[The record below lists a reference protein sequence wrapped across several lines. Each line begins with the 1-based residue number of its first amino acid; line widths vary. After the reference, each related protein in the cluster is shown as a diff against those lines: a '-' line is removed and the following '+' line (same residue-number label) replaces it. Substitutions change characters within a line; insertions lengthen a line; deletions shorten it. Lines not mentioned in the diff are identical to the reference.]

1 MTDNTETISAKDKLA
16 GSRAALLHEMGFNA
30 LPRTEPVP
38 SSGDTSSAPVPSLA
52 LQAIERPSPWVSM
65 GRSAVKN
72 WWAKHPANAALTLA
86 KPALTQYAQLHPG
99 KVVACGAAVGA
110 VLYVVRPWRLLSV
123 TTIAALVFKR
133 STIAGLVTR
142 MADHLPTA
150 RKPMPAV
157 MGVPEKRLYER
168 P

>member
-1 MTDNTETISAKDKLA
+1 LNDITETISAKDKLA

-30 LPRTEPVP
+30 LPRKELVP

-86 KPALTQYAQLHPG
+86 KPALARYAQVHPG
-99 KVVACGAAVGA
+99 KVVACGAAVGV

-123 TTIAALVFKR
+123 TTIVALVFKR
-133 STIAGLVTR
+133 STIAGMVTR
-142 MADHLPTA
+142 LAQYLPA
-150 RKPMPAV
+150 LPASHKPMPRV
-157 MGVPEKRLYER
+157 VGVPDRRL
-168 P
+168 